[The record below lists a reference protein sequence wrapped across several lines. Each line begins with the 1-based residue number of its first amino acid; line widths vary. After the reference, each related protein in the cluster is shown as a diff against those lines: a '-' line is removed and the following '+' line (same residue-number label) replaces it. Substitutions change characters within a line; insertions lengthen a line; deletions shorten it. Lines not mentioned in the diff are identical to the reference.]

1 MQQIAAASKHLR
13 VIGFNRK
20 NFITIKK
27 MTCNLQ
33 VKIQVTHSGCYEVFC
48 ENVSYR

>member
-20 NFITIKK
+20 KFITIKK
-27 MTCNLQ
+27 NDLQ
-33 VKIQVTHSGCYEVFC
+33 PSDEDTSHS
-48 ENVSYR
+48 